1 MKKIAVIGAGGSGY
15 SVAAELAM
23 NGHEVRLCD
32 ILHDNGRESFTDWD
46 VCLESTGSIT
56 GQSVVRAVTTDTAT
70 AMEGAELVICCTI
83 SNADEQVARAIAP
96 HLTPG
101 TAVLISAGNLGS
113 LIFRRIFDEQG
124 VAGVIVG
131 ETSGSLFSSRRIGEN
146 QVFFGNGNTP
156 KDVAAFPASDTPRLI
171 EAFQGIYTL
180 EPVSSILE
188 ATFNAPN
195 LLSHISLTIVNAG
208 AIENGP
214 KPYYSFKQAIC
225 PSSIAIA
232 DALWAEKKAVMD
244 ALGLPCN
251 PSPSGNFKKY
261 ADPNIHTFDDFKELA
276 GPNSLQERHITEDC
290 PIIGCLFLSVA
301 KAVGVATPL
310 YDALVKVAG
319 AINHTDY
326 YAQGRTL
333 ENLGLGHLHGVQV
346 VRYFEAAQ

>member
-15 SVAAELAM
+15 SVAAELAL
-23 NGHEVRLCD
+23 NGHRVRLCD
-32 ILHDNGRESFTDWD
+32 ILHDNGIEHFTERD
-46 VCLESTGSIT
+46 VSLESAGSIVGT
-56 GQSVVRAVTTDTAT
+56 CVVDTVTTEPEVALEE
-70 AMEGAELVICCTI
+70 AQLVVCCTI
-83 SNADEQVARAIAP
+83 SNADELVAQAIAP
-96 HLTPG
+96 YLAPG
-101 TAVLISAGNLGS
+101 CTVLISAGNLGS
-113 LIFRRIFDEQG
+113 LIYRRVFDQMQ
-124 VAGVIVG
+124 VKDVVVG
-131 ETSGSLFSSRRIGEN
+131 ETSGSLFSSRRVGERK
-146 QVFFGNGNTP
+146 VFFGNGNTP
-156 KDVAAFPASDTPRLI
+156 KEAAAFPASDTEKLI
-171 EAFQGIYTL
+171 AAFQGIYTL
-180 EPVSSILE
+180 TPVSSILE

-208 AIENGP
+208 AIENGA

-225 PSSIAIA
+225 PSTIAIA
-232 DALWAEKKAVMD
+232 DALWLEKKAVMD
-244 ALGLPCN
+244 ALGLPCC
-251 PSPSGNFKKY
+251 PSPAGNFKKY
-261 ADPNIHTFDDFKELA
+261 ADPDIHTFDDFKELT

-346 VRYFEAAQ
+346 AEYFKAAR